1 MDFHP
6 LSELFPL
13 MYGREFDELVA
24 DITVNG
30 LREPIVIFDGQILDG
45 RNRWRACEQVNEE
58 RDRVGLPPVSVPT
71 EDYIGDDALGFV
83 LSLNLRRRHL
93 NAGQLAALSLEI
105 EELQAAK
112 AKERRA
118 ATQFGAVPANLPEPE
133 ECGEASEKA
142 AAVVGCSPRQ
152 VRKAKKLKRERPD
165 LLAKVE
171 SGEVSLHAAER
182 QADEDQRP
190 QTEQREII
198 GPGQKGIRQA
208 PKEIR
213 SRRAQRRRH
222 RVRAPG
228 PRTQEKARIYRCN
241 VALKQ
246 IVDAA
251 KYISSDADAERLA
264 AFLRDEAA
272 AVSVAGCD
280 AKEVAEHLR
289 QFCMQLGKVIPAE
302 TPANGAGAT
311 R

>member
-1 MDFHP
+1 
-6 LSELFPL
+6 LLQ
-13 MYGREFDELVA
+13 GREFDELVA

-58 RDRVGLPPVSVPT
+58 LDRVGLPPVDVPT
-71 EDYIGDDALGFV
+71 EDYRGDDALGFV

-93 NAGQLAALSLEI
+93 NAGQLAALALEI
-105 EELQAAK
+105 EEIEAEK
-112 AKERRA
+112 AKERQA
-118 ATQFGAVPANLPEPE
+118 ATRFGVAIPANLPEPE
-133 ECGEASEKA
+133 ECGEASAKA
-142 AAVVGCSPRQ
+142 AAAVGCSPRQ
-152 VRKAKKLKRERPD
+152 VRKAKKLKKARPD

-182 QADEDQRP
+182 QADEDRRP
-190 QTEQREII
+190 QAEQREII
-198 GPGQKGIRQA
+198 ARGKKGIRQA
-208 PKEIR
+208 AKESR
-213 SRRAQRRRH
+213 SKRAKKRRD

-228 PRTQEKARIYRCN
+228 PKSLEKARIYRCN

-251 KYISSDADAERLA
+251 QWISSDADAERLA
-264 AFLRDEAA
+264 AFLRDDAA
-272 AVSVAGCD
+272 ALSVNGCG

-302 TPANGAGAT
+302 TPA
-311 R
+311 